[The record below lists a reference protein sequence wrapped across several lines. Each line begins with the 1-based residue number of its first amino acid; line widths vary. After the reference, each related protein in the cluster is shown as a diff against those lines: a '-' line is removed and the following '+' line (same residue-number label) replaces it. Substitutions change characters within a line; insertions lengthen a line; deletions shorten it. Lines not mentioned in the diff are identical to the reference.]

1 MFSSLR
7 SRLWLSYALLVVT
20 ALSVVAVILFVY
32 LIRNPFLYRQTLE
45 RLQAVQTVVMERD
58 GQPISVVAERA
69 SKTFNVRILLF
80 SADRQTLLDTYGKG
94 NPRFRSQSRNCCR
107 AAYRS
112 SVTRKRQRG
121 CIRLSSSRTIP
132 TSWLPRRVRAFR

>member
-32 LIRNPFLYRQTLE
+32 LLRNPLLYRQTLE

-58 GQPISVVAERA
+58 GQSLSVVAQRA
-69 SKTFNVRILLF
+69 SKNFNVRIILF
-80 SADRQTLLDTYGKG
+80 SADQQVLLDTAAKKEPAL
-94 NPRFRSQSRNCCR
+94 NFPRE
-107 AAYRS
+107 
-112 SVTRKRQRG
+112 K
-121 CIRLSSSRTIP
+121 I
-132 TSWLPRRVRAFR
+132 LPRSTPIIRDEKKSMALFH

>member
-32 LIRNPFLYRQTLE
+32 LLRNPLLYRQTLE

-58 GQPISVVAERA
+58 GQSLSFVAQRA
-69 SKTFNVRILLF
+69 SKNFNVRIVLF
-80 SADRQTLLDTYGKG
+80 SADQQVLLDTAGKKEPELKF
-94 NPRFRSQSRNCCR
+94 PRE
-107 AAYRS
+107 
-112 SVTRKRQRG
+112 K
-121 CIRLSSSRTIP
+121 I
-132 TSWLPRRVRAFR
+132 LPRNTPIVRDEKKTP